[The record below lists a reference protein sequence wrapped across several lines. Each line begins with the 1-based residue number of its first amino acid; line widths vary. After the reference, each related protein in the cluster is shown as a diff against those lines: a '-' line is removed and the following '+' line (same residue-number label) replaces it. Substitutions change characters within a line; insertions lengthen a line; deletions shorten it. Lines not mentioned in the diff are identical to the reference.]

1 MEETVQS
8 GEKLGRIV
16 EMGQKYHI
24 ETTADQK
31 ACRMTHK
38 TNLLYNH
45 FCGEGMIRRKW
56 HNNSMYI
63 VRVRKEEQQGMVCGT
78 F

>member
-38 TNLLYNH
+38 TNLLYH
-45 FCGEGMIRRKW
+45 FYGEGMIRRKW